1 MCAFTMPTAMD
12 RSAAPGE
19 DEPVEYLCNR
29 NRILDRGHMLLG
41 LEPVLELAVWQRG
54 RGEMEGNKQLMQVIQ
69 EMRSEIIKLERE
81 NRALRGELKF
91 SGQKGPKQEE
101 GEQDEARKE
110 ETQSLTDAD
119 DEANGSPVALRR
131 NVSADSALEQK
142 GNIMTVRR
150 YSISSSVP
158 SLSGNKHYK
167 PDKRNTFKGALE
179 VKGIIKPS
187 AFPTD
192 VQLTNKEE
200 KGCSK
205 IPSDSLSSSTS
216 NKRRTFQ
223 DHVYKCRGKVKAVSF
238 LLPVDMSP
246 YSENQG
252 SFTCPQNQ
260 NTKQL
265 TTIIEKDM

>member
-1 MCAFTMPTAMD
+1 
-12 RSAAPGE
+12 
-19 DEPVEYLCNR
+19 
-29 NRILDRGHMLLG
+29 
-41 LEPVLELAVWQRG
+41 
-54 RGEMEGNKQLMQVIQ
+54 MEGNKRLMQVIQ

-101 GEQDEARKE
+101 GAGDEARKE
-110 ETQSLTDAD
+110 ETRSLTDVG
-119 DEANGSPVALRR
+119 DETTGSPVALRR
-131 NVSADSALEQK
+131 NVSADSALMLQEQK

-167 PDKRNTFKGALE
+167 PDKRNPFKGALE
-179 VKGIIKPS
+179 VKGIIKPT

-205 IPSDSLSSSTS
+205 IPSDSLSSNTS
-216 NKRRTFQ
+216 NKRRSFK

-265 TTIIEKDM
+265 STIIEKDM